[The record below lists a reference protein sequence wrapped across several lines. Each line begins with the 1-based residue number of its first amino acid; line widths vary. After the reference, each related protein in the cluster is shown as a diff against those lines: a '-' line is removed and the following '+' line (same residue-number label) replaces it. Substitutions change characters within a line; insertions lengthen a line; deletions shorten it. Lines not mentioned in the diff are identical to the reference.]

1 MNVALRQLTEQY
13 AAQPMI
19 RYIVAVTSSCLLIVI
34 YFLSIKFRTS
44 FSALVDY
51 FYCLVFVFLSE

>member
-19 RYIVAVTSSCLLIVI
+19 RYIVAVAPSCLCSYLFFK
-34 YFLSIKFRTS
+34 Y
-44 FSALVDY
+44 
-51 FYCLVFVFLSE
+51 

>member
-19 RYIVAVTSSCLLIVI
+19 RYIVAVTSSLL
-34 YFLSIKFRTS
+34 YSLSIKFRAS
-44 FSALVDY
+44 FSSFVDY
-51 FYCLVFVFLSE
+51 FYCLVFVS

>member
-19 RYIVAVTSSCLLIVI
+19 RYIVAVTSSCL
-34 YFLSIKFRTS
+34 YKS
-44 FSALVDY
+44 
-51 FYCLVFVFLSE
+51 CLFFKH